1 MTAVERLGE
10 SERVLRRCE
19 SALERART
27 AEAKK
32 AEEHASAIVEL
43 RNAQDAH
50 DRARVEY
57 MAAKCS
63 YEGSH
68 AEGPASLRDRSREV
82 KTNGHGVT

>member
-43 RNAQDAH
+43 RNAQQAH
-50 DRARVEY
+50 DKARLEAI
-57 MAAKCS
+57 AAK
-63 YEGSH
+63 H
-68 AEGPASLRDRSREV
+68 AFETSTSEGPSALRDRSREV